1 MKHLYTLFVPGGII
15 LLAAL
20 AILRPRA
27 VPGAV
32 VPVVQVFPY
41 IIAAGG
47 LFLGW
52 FFNRS
57 RIVYTILILAAA
69 DMALQHFAFGAGA
82 MRGSNRIVFQAV
94 AFLLPLNLVAYAL
107 ITERGI
113 FTLRGISRL
122 LPLFAQG
129 GAVWFACQPQGR
141 PWVRWLG
148 EEFISR
154 DLVSWTSLPQPVL
167 AAFAVALLVQA
178 VQFWRFRNAMDGGM
192 LWALGAVFVAL
203 SWTRPSWLS
212 TSYLATAGL
221 MQVVALLE
229 MSYRMAYHDEL
240 TGLPGRR
247 ALNEDLLQLGG
258 RYAVAMVD
266 VDHFK
271 KFNDQYGHHV
281 GDQVLKMVA
290 AKLGEVGGGGKAYR
304 YGGEE
309 FAVLFPGRS
318 LDDAKPY
325 LEVVRKTIEATP
337 FALRGRLRPRKKPT
351 KAKGTGK
358 PKKEVSVT
366 VSIGVADR
374 DERNRNSAEVIK
386 AADKALYKAKESGRN
401 QVKP

>member
-1 MKHLYTLFVPGGII
+1 MKYLYTLFVPGGII

-27 VPGAV
+27 VPSAV
-32 VPVVQVFPY
+32 VPVVQLFPY
-41 IIAAGG
+41 LVAAGG

-57 RIVYTILILAAA
+57 RIVYTILLLALA
-69 DMALQHFAFGAGA
+69 DVVLQHFALGPGP
-82 MRGSNRIVFQAV
+82 MRGSNRIVFQVV

-113 FTLRGISRL
+113 FTLRGFSRL
-122 LPLFAQG
+122 LPIIAQG
-129 GAVWFACQPQGR
+129 AVVWFACQPQGR
-141 PWVRWLG
+141 PWARWLG
-148 EEFISR
+148 YELVSR
-154 DLVSWTSLPQPVL
+154 DLVGWTSLPQPVL
-167 AAFAVALLVQA
+167 AAFAVALVIQA
-178 VQFWRFRNAMDGGM
+178 LQFWRFRNAMDGGM
-192 LWALGAVFVAL
+192 LWALGAVYVAL
-203 SWTRPSWLS
+203 SWTQPAWVS

-221 MQVVALLE
+221 MQLVALLE

-247 ALNEDLLQLGG
+247 ALNEDLLQVGG
-258 RYAVAMVD
+258 QYAVAMVD

-290 AKLGEVGGGGKAYR
+290 TKLGEVGGGGKAYR

-309 FAVLFPGRS
+309 FSLLFPGRS
-318 LDDAKPY
+318 MDDAKPY

-337 FALRGRLRPRKKPT
+337 FALRGRLRPRHKPA
-351 KAKGTGK
+351 KVKGTAK
-358 PKKEVSVT
+358 SKKQVSVT
-366 VSIGVADR
+366 VSIGVAER
-374 DERNRNSAEVIK
+374 DDRNRDSAQVIK

>member
-27 VPGAV
+27 VPSAV
-32 VPVVQVFPY
+32 VPIVQVFPY
-41 IIAAGG
+41 IVAAAG

-57 RIVYTILILAAA
+57 RIFYTILLLAVA
-69 DMALQHFAFGAGA
+69 DVALQHFALGPGP

-113 FTLRGISRL
+113 LTLRGLSRL
-122 LPLFAQG
+122 LPIIAQG
-129 GAVWFACQPQGR
+129 GAVWFACQAQGR

-148 EEFISR
+148 DEFLSL
-154 DLVSWTSLPQPVL
+154 DLVAWTSLPQPVL

-203 SWTRPSWLS
+203 SWTRPTWLS

-318 LDDAKPY
+318 MDDAKPY

-337 FALRGRLRPRKKPT
+337 FALRGRLRPRKKPA

-358 PKKEVSVT
+358 PKKQVSVT

-374 DERNRNSAEVIK
+374 DERNRDSAQVVK

>member
-27 VPGAV
+27 VPDAA

-41 IIAAGG
+41 LVAAGG

-57 RIVYTILILAAA
+57 RIVYTIVLLAVA
-69 DMALQHFAFGAGA
+69 DVTLQHVVLGPGP
-82 MRGSNRIVFQAV
+82 MRGSQRVVFQALAV
-94 AFLLPLNLVAYAL
+94 LLPLNLVAYAL

-113 FTLRGISRL
+113 LTLRGVSRL
-122 LPLFAQG
+122 LPIIVQA
-129 GAVWFACQPQGR
+129 GAVWFISQPEHR
-141 PWVRWLG
+141 AWARWLG
-148 EEFISR
+148 HELVSR

-167 AAFAVALLVQA
+167 AAFLAALIVQA

-192 LWALGAVFVAL
+192 LWALAAVFVAL
-203 SWTRPSWLS
+203 SWTRPSWLP

-240 TGLPGRR
+240 TSLPGRR

-258 RYAVAMVD
+258 QYAVAMVD

-290 AKLGEVGGGGKAYR
+290 TRLGEVGGGGKAYR

-318 LDDAKPY
+318 LEDAKPY

-337 FALRGRLRPRKKPT
+337 FSLRGRLRPRQKPA
-351 KAKGTGK
+351 KARGTGK
-358 PKKEVSVT
+358 SKRQVSVT
-366 VSIGVADR
+366 VSMGVAHR
-374 DERNRNSAEVIK
+374 DDRNRESAQIIK

>member
-20 AILRPRA
+20 ALLRPRA
-27 VPGAV
+27 VPSALL
-32 VPVVQVFPY
+32 PVVEVFPY
-41 IIAAGG
+41 VVAAGG

-57 RIVYTILILAAA
+57 RIVYTILLLALA
-69 DMALQHFAFGAGA
+69 DVALQSFAFGAGP

-107 ITERGI
+107 ITERGVLT
-113 FTLRGISRL
+113 FRGVSRL
-122 LPLFAQG
+122 LPILVQA
-129 GAVWFACQPQGR
+129 GAVWLACQPGSR
-141 PWVRWLG
+141 SWARWLRY
-148 EEFISR
+148 EILSR
-154 DLVSWTSLPQPVL
+154 DLVSWTDLPQPVL
-167 AAFAVALLVQA
+167 AAFAVAVVVQA

-192 LWALGAVFVAL
+192 LWALVAVFVAL
-203 SWTRPSWLS
+203 SSTRPAWLS

-258 RYAVAMVD
+258 QYAVAMVD
-266 VDHFK
+266 VDYFK

-290 AKLGEVGGGGKAYR
+290 TKLGEVGGGGKGYR

-318 LDDAKPY
+318 ADDAKPY

-337 FALRGRLRPRKKPT
+337 FAIRGRLRPRRRPA
-351 KAKGTGK
+351 KAKGSGK
-358 PKKEVSVT
+358 PKKQVSVT

-374 DERNRNSAEVIK
+374 DERNRDSAQVIK